1 LEEAEELDDDIVDK
15 DNVDSGNSN
24 TCDDNEMLSKV
35 VLV

>member
-24 TCDDNEMLSKV
+24 TSDDNEMLSKV